1 MNILAIDS
9 SAVAA
14 SAALVRDGKLLGEF
28 FIHTRLTHSQTLMPM
43 IDDLLRCTQV
53 PIQDVDLYAVSAGP
67 GSFTGIRIG
76 IATVKGL
83 AMPED
88 KPCVGVS
95 TLEAIAGNLSHLD
108 GTICAVMDA
117 RCGQVY
123 NAVFRAESCRLTRLT
138 PDRAISVELLAEE
151 LKKDGNPVHLVGD
164 GADLCYNSPW
174 FTDLGAILAPE
185 PLRYQHAFSVAQIAA
200 EALKQGHT
208 VSPDALVPVYLRP
221 TQAERNLKKSLG
233 GFKK

>member
-1 MNILAIDS
+1 MILLAIDS

-14 SAALVRDGKLLGEF
+14 SAALVKDGKLLGEF

-43 IDDLLRCTQV
+43 IDDLLRCTQI
-53 PIQDVDLYAVSAGP
+53 PIRDVDGFAISAGP

-83 AMPED
+83 ALPEN

-95 TLEAIAGNLSHLD
+95 TLEAMAENLSHLD
-108 GTICAVMDA
+108 GDICAVMDA

-123 NAVFRAESCRLTRLT
+123 NAVFHSESRKIVRLT
-138 PDRAISVELLAEE
+138 PDRAISVESLAKE
-151 LKKDGNPVHLVGD
+151 LKNNGNPVYLVGD

-174 FTDLGAILAPE
+174 FTGVGAVLPPE
-185 PLRYQHAFSVAQIAA
+185 PLKFQRASSVAQAAA
-200 EALKQGHT
+200 EAFQQGRS
-208 VSPDALVPVYLRP
+208 VSPEALVPVYLRP
-221 TQAERNLKKSLG
+221 AQAERNLKKSLG
-233 GFKK
+233 GLKK